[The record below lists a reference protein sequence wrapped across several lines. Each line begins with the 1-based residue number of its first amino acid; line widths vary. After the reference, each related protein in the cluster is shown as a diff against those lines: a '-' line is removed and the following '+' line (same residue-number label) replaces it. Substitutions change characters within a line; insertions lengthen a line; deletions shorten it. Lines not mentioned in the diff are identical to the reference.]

1 MTIRL
6 MNPRSP
12 LPVIGQAQMSM
23 IVASAYQTR
32 ESLVWWLQTSGGG
45 GGGNMGQV
53 LDTAGGTV
61 GLNNHFGKQLISI
74 SEAEREHTHHPA
86 AALLDKLLV

>member
-1 MTIRL
+1 MTIKL

-32 ESLVWWLQTSGGG
+32 ESLVWWLQAS
-45 GGGNMGQV
+45 GGNMGQG